1 MDGLAVTTVEGIGST
16 KTTLHP
22 VQVHIFKRIIFKNNI
37 RSKNISYQKPVTRS
51 MQLPSSAFASPFF
64 KQRIGQGYFFPTKMK
79 GPLRMCVHPLF
90 DNDKKKGKYTVF
102 TSPFLC

>member
-22 VQVHIFKRIIFKNNI
+22 VQVHILSIIFKRIIFKNNI
-37 RSKNISYQKPVTRS
+37 S

-90 DNDKKKGKYTVF
+90 DNDKKKGKYTVL